1 MGKTFPTEFTN
12 MIMVEDGDRVLV
24 QRRKLYWKGIA
35 FPGGH
40 VERGESFLS
49 AAVREVKEETGLDVR
64 DLRLCGTVDWE
75 NADNGE
81 RYVVLLYKTASFSG
95 TLLPETEEGSVF
107 WASKAALS
115 QMDLCSGFER
125 YLEVFLD
132 ESKSEAYGI
141 HGNTVEK
148 SLCVL

>member
-1 MGKTFPTEFTN
+1 MGKTYPTEFTN
-12 MIMVEDGDRVLV
+12 MIMVEDGENVLV

-40 VERGESFLS
+40 VERGESFLG
-49 AAVREVKEETGLDVR
+49 AAVREVKEETGLDVC

-81 RYVVLLYKTASFSG
+81 RYVVLLYKTSSFSG

-107 WASKAALS
+107 WMKKS
-115 QMDLCSGFER
+115 DLPQAELCDNFQR

-132 ESKSEAYGI
+132 DSKTEVYGI
-141 HGNTVEK
+141 HGNTAEK
-148 SLCVL
+148 SLRVL

>member
-12 MIMVEDGDRVLV
+12 MIMVEDGGQVLV

-40 VERGESFLS
+40 VERGESFL
-49 AAVREVKEETGLDVR
+49 AAAIREVREETGLEVR
-64 DLRLCGTVDWE
+64 DLQLCGTVDWE

-81 RYVVLLYKTASFSG
+81 RYVVLLYRTASFSG

-107 WASKAALS
+107 WVPKAELS
-115 QMDLCSGFER
+115 GMDLCSGFER
-125 YLEVFLD
+125 YLEVFFN

-148 SLCVL
+148 SLRVL